1 MTRAYTLKRRAAQQA
16 ETRGRIVE
24 AAVDLHG
31 SIGPAKT
38 TISMIAER
46 AGVQR
51 HTVYSHFPDERSLFL
66 ACSGRAIERDPL
78 PDAEAWRR
86 IRERRERVRAGLRAL
101 YAWYERNAGLVACVL
116 RDSEFHALTREV
128 SELRMGS
135 SMSAIVEVLGAGL
148 SKDQRAMLQLAISY
162 HTWRCLVREAG
173 MDAEAAADAMVR
185 TVTLPNRKRVPSDQ
199 STLMVWSVV

>member
-1 MTRAYTLKRRAAQQA
+1 MPRAYTLKKRAQQQA
-16 ETRGRIVE
+16 ETRRRIVE

-31 SIGPAKT
+31 SVGPVKT

-51 HTVYSHFPDERSLFL
+51 HTVYAHFPDERSLFM
-66 ACSGRAIERDPL
+66 ACSGRVMERDPL
-78 PDAEAWRR
+78 PDPGAWRAIDDR
-86 IRERRERVRAGLRAL
+86 QDRLRAGLGAL
-101 YAWYERNAGLVACVL
+101 YAWYERNAELVACVL
-116 RDSEFHALTREV
+116 RDSEVHALTREV

-148 SKDQRAMLQLAISY
+148 SENQGALLKLAVSY

-173 MDAEAAADAMVR
+173 LDAEAAVDAMVR
-185 TVTLPNRKRVPSDQ
+185 TVTLPNRKRVP
-199 STLMVWSVV
+199 